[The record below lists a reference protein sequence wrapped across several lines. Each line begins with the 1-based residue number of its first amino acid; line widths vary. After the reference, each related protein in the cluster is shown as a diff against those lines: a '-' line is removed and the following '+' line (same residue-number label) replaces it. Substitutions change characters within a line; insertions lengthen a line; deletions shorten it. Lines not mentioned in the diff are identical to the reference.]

1 MYLKSW
7 FLLCLSLAS
16 SFSAWGSERPC
27 RSIDFARIDT
37 AAQLQRLSDVCEIRQ
52 SLAIFTTDIKEIT
65 LPRLQRVGL
74 INVEADNLEAIAFP
88 FLETARDIYLT
99 GSDLKVAEFPRLNTV
114 SGRLVIQEKNLQ
126 FLHFAEL
133 RRAGRL
139 ILYNCSQLEFVF
151 ADKLYDVASLRVENT
166 PNLNPASAENLKKVT
181 RVLSQEEQ
189 DFIRRSQEEMLA
201 FKRKVAENNLNQPP
215 IRPTGH
221 PTHFDSF
228 GMIRSYY
235 EWYPYEYSRYWDVIG
250 PYHYTFFYSGFPFFF
265 FPHRIY

>member
-1 MYLKSW
+1 MHLNRW
-7 FLLCLSLAS
+7 ILF
-16 SFSAWGSERPC
+16 SFSLMSSVLVIGAERPC
-27 RSIDFARIDT
+27 RSIEFARIDT
-37 AAQLQRLSDVCEIRQ
+37 QAQLARLSDVCEIRE
-52 SLAIFTTDIKEIT
+52 SLAIFTADLKEIT
-65 LPRLQRVGL
+65 LPRLKKVGL
-74 INVEADNLEAIAFP
+74 VNVEANNLEAIAFP

-99 GSDLKVAEFPRLNTV
+99 GSDLKVAEFPRLQTV
-114 SGRLVIQEKNLQ
+114 AGRLVIQEKNLQ

-166 PNLNPASAENLKKVT
+166 PNLNPASAENLRKVT
-181 RVLSQEEQ
+181 RIVSPEEKE
-189 DFIRRSQEEMLA
+189 FIRKSQEEMLA
-201 FKRKVAENNLNQPP
+201 FKRRLAENNLNQPP

-265 FPHRIY
+265 FPH